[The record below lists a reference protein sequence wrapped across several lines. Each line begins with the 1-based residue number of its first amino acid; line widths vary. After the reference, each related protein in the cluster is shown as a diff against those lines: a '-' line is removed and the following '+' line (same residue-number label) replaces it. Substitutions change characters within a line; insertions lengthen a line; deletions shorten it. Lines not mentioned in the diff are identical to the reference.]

1 MKEEKKQDSD
11 EVDLS
16 KAKESKARRFSL
28 VWVIPII
35 AFIVFVILLWN
46 NSLNKGPQI
55 TIKMPSAESVEEGK
69 TLVKLHSVT
78 VGRVTEI
85 KLDDDYDSAV
95 LTVQMAKDTEDLL
108 NEDSLFWVV
117 KPRVETTSI
126 SGLDTL
132 ISGSY
137 IEMRRGKSDKMSAT
151 FSMLLDPPTD
161 INNTKGIE
169 LILYSDGNKRL
180 NPGDF
185 VTYRGFNVGNVLS
198 SSLDLDNKRIRY
210 VIFIAD
216 PYTKL
221 VDSNTRFWISS
232 GIDVS
237 IGTEG
242 VNFNTESINNILRGG
257 IAFDSFSSK
266 KGEMLAPLS
275 EHNLFKNQNE
285 ARIDYASSGIL
296 YAVMVENGLQK
307 IKQGADVVFQGI
319 KVGEVITAPWLEKID
334 TIFTDYKQIPILIA
348 INAYD
353 SSNLN
358 KIRESLD
365 NKLKQGKLCASA
377 VASSFISGNN
387 QIELRYLSDSEKAV
401 FADNKVYRNVNVI
414 PYLKAGS
421 LQNEISSFINRLEQ
435 FDVEGISNNVKTS
448 LASVTDAMK
457 AFEKSNL
464 DVNKSELIQRLTV
477 AFTNFNETVKS
488 YGPDSDTYKKLNAT
502 LKDLDRIVSELSL
515 TATKIGNKPNSLIF
529 GSDNKDPIPLKKQ

>member
-1 MKEEKKQDSD
+1 MKEEKNQDN
-11 EVDLS
+11 EQVDLS
-16 KAKESKARRFSL
+16 KAKESKAQRFSL

-35 AFIVFVILLWN
+35 ALIVFVILLWN

-55 TIKMPSAESVEEGK
+55 TIKMPSAESIEEGK

-85 KLDDDYDSAV
+85 KLDSNYDSAV
-95 LTVQMAKDTEDLL
+95 LTVQMAKDTEELL

-137 IEMRRGKSDKMSAT
+137 IEMRRGKSDKMSST
-151 FSMLLDPPTD
+151 FSMLSDPPTD

-185 VTYRGFNVGNVLS
+185 VTYHGFNVGNVLS

-210 VIFIAD
+210 VVFIAD

-221 VDSNTRFWISS
+221 VDSNTKFWISS

-237 IGTEG
+237 IGTDGAPE
-242 VNFNTESINNILRGG
+242 
-257 IAFDSFSSK
+257 
-266 KGEMLAPLS
+266 KGDPLTPLS
-275 EHNLFKNQNE
+275 EHNLFKSQND
-285 ARIDYASSGIL
+285 ARVDSASSGIL
-296 YAVMVENGLQK
+296 YVVMVENGLQK

-319 KVGEVITAPWLEKID
+319 KVGEVITAPWLENID
-334 TIFTDYKQIPILIA
+334 SIFVNYQQIPVLIA
-348 INAYD
+348 VNAYD
-353 SSNLN
+353 NSNVNKIKESLN
-358 KIRESLD
+358 K
-365 NKLKQGKLCASA
+365 KLEQGKLCASA

-401 FADNKVYRNVNVI
+401 YADNKVYRNVNVI

-421 LQNEISSFINRLEQ
+421 LQNEISSFVNRLEQ
-435 FDVEGISNNVKTS
+435 FDVEGISNNVKTA
-448 LASVTDAMK
+448 LTAVTDAMK
-457 AFEKSNL
+457 AFEKSNH
-464 DVNKSELIQRLTV
+464 DVNKAELIQRLTV

-515 TATKIGNKPNSLIF
+515 TAAKIGNKPNSLIF
-529 GSDNKDPIPLKKQ
+529 GSDNKDPIPVKKK